1 MKTNK
6 YIYDF
11 QTLNEMVHGDLK
23 TVHLVVLGNSTTLSD
38 NSFLKNLK
46 QALKRNTHHVKEK
59 PPHDNKKEYEL
70 LIDANQ
76 YQIIT
81 DFINDI
87 IRELNSIFTK
97 LKIKD
102 PKIEYRDDKIIV
114 KL

>member
-11 QTLNEMVHGDLK
+11 ETLNEIVHGDLK
-23 TVHLVVLGNSTTLSD
+23 TIHLIVLGKSTTLSD
-38 NSFLKNLK
+38 SSFLKNLE
-46 QALKRNTHHVKEK
+46 QALKRSTHHVKEK

-87 IRELNSIFTK
+87 IRELNDIFTR

-102 PKIEYRDDKIIV
+102 PKIEYKDDKIVV

>member
-11 QTLNEMVHGDLK
+11 QTLNEIVHGNLK
-23 TVHLVVLGNSTTLSD
+23 TVQLVVLGNSTILSD
-38 NSFLKNLK
+38 SLFLKNIK
-46 QALKRNTHHVKEK
+46 HAIKRNAQHVKEK
-59 PPHDNKKEYEL
+59 PPHNNKKEYEL
-70 LIDANQ
+70 LIDANK
-76 YQIIT
+76 YHIIT